1 MAKMTYHR
9 AMSQDLQ
16 AISKALQNHYQLR
29 FVLLVALEPKRQ
41 GLLELLLVLS
51 GEVNPVREILR
62 VEPVARRFSTTELE
76 VAILPIS
83 QNQWENAA
91 EPEVWEARFTGV
103 VVS

>member
-1 MAKMTYHR
+1 MTKMAYHR
-9 AMSQDLQ
+9 LMPQDLQ
-16 AISKALQNHYQLR
+16 AISRALQNHYQLR
-29 FVLLVALEPKRQ
+29 FVLLVALEPKRK

-62 VEPVARRFSTTELE
+62 VEPVARKFSNTALE

-83 QNQWENAA
+83 QHQWESAS

-103 VVS
+103 VVK